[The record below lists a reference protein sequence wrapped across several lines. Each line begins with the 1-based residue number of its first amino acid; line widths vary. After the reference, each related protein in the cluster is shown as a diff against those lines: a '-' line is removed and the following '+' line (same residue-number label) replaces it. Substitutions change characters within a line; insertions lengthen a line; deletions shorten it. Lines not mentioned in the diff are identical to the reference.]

1 MHVCRAGL
9 VALAIHSRSVTC
21 WLHMHQMMIHL
32 RGNSNV
38 FFSSLLYTC
47 EIIALHCVAYKQMRF
62 LVLGEMSRSKLVDEV

>member
-1 MHVCRAGL
+1 MCAVQEL

-38 FFSSLLYTC
+38 FFF
-47 EIIALHCVAYKQMRF
+47 EFIIYL
-62 LVLGEMSRSKLVDEV
+62 